1 MNKVIHAI
9 KQGFNAKPWYLIFFV
24 TSRCNLRC
32 EMCFYWQNIE
42 SSEKSD
48 EMTLD
53 EVKKAAPRFDN
64 LFQLT
69 ISGGEPLLRDDC
81 FDIVCVFCE
90 RTPVQRITLATNG
103 SLPEKI
109 EGFVKEFCPRYP
121 QIILS
126 VNLSID
132 GLKDA
137 HDRIRAVKGSF
148 EKTLESFDIL
158 SGLMKKYT
166 NLKRATATTVS
177 AINQNEIPELLDFI
191 ERRMDIASHGL
202 MLTRGDVKNPDISKV
217 DYKKFLD
224 MVLALEERC
233 LPKRG
238 RIANAISNAYQARR
252 LGSIEKNRM
261 LDTCLAGEKLI
272 IMDEKGQ
279 IFPCELLEVLRQ
291 RHELKMPFEGDF
303 ILGNIREHDYDIAR
317 VLRSA
322 KAKRV
327 RKFIRNNGC
336 WCTFE
341 CAMINNF
348 LLNPINYI
356 RVIKNTLD
364 SHAGSKIR

>member
-1 MNKVIHAI
+1 MYAI
-9 KQGFNAKPWYLIFFV
+9 KQGFNARPWYLIFFV

-42 SSEKSD
+42 SGEKRD
-48 EMTLD
+48 EITLD
-53 EVKKAAPRFDN
+53 EIKKAASRFDN

-81 FDIVCVFCE
+81 FDIVSVFCE
-90 RTPVQRITLATNG
+90 QTPVRRVTLATNG
-103 SLPEKI
+103 SLPENMTR
-109 EGFVKEFCPRYP
+109 FVKEFCPRYP
-121 QIILS
+121 HIALS

-132 GLKDA
+132 GLKDT

-148 EKTLESFDIL
+148 EKMLESFDLL
-158 SGLMKKYT
+158 SSMMKKYK

-177 AINQNEIPELLDFI
+177 TSNQNEILELIDFI

-202 MLTRGDVKNPDISKV
+202 MLARGNVRNQELSKI
-217 DYKKFLD
+217 DYESFRR
-224 MVLALEERC
+224 MVFALEKRC
-233 LPKRG
+233 SHKRG
-238 RIANAISNAYQARR
+238 RIINAVSNTYQGRR
-252 LGSIEKNRM
+252 LGSIENRRM

-291 RHELKMPFEGDF
+291 KHALKMRFEGDF
-303 ILGNIREHDYDIAR
+303 ILGNIREHDYDIGK
-317 VLRSA
+317 VLGSA
-322 KAKRV
+322 KAKKV
-327 RKFIRNNGC
+327 CEFIKNDGC

-348 LLNPINYI
+348 LLNPVNYL
-356 RVIKNTLD
+356 RVIKNMLHP
-364 SHAGSKIR
+364 SLKGGLS